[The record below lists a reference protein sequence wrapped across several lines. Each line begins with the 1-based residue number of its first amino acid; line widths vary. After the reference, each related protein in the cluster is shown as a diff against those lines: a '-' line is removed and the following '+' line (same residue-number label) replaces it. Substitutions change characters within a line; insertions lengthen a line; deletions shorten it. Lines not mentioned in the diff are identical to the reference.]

1 MNNKMIDGVRAALDE
16 MAVAKSMIQHELEA
30 AQEAARNAA
39 AAGHA
44 EGYYKDKEIK
54 KQDKKL
60 GNTKED
66 DFKPHMMYDPKTGK
80 GYKADTMDDHLRMK
94 KMGYTHEKPDLD
106 EGMKLFRVSSG
117 RMQGN
122 VHAKDEKEAEKIF
135 RKKGAKGKISITDR
149 GPVPKRQPRLTDDV
163 DEAMDPVDAKASKK
177 KFADRKDKD
186 IDNDG
191 DVDDSDKFLHKRR
204 KAIGKT
210 MQKESTVRE
219 RLMSIWEDAAGAKRT
234 AGATEAEPMTKGDED
249 KKMKAGH
256 PAAKAPFSDN
266 SDAAEKATKPAAMRG
281 NDNKQAEK
289 NIKPSA
295 TKDTA
300 NKVKEE
306 TMKKTGK
313 ESIDDIAAAY
323 ASMYA
328 KDEDDIQEAEKLDE
342 LSPDLLHRAAD
353 KQSKRTTR
361 IGSLASRQTAA
372 GRSNKKTDSMY
383 DRSKARQDRLRKG
396 ASAAGDRDAEKRY
409 QASIKKPRV

>member
-1 MNNKMIDGVRAALDE
+1 MTKKTVGWNSSYFGEAKPGSLKDVINGITSKQNALVGDKPHVADPITPEQVAA
-16 MAVAKSMIQHELEA
+16 
-30 AQEAARNAA
+30 
-39 AAGHA
+39 
-44 EGYYKDKEIK
+44 KEK
-54 KQDKKL
+54 F
-60 GNTKED
+60 TKEERYTVSIETNKNDKSD
-66 DFKPHMMYDPKTGK
+66 DGEGLDAVQPK
-80 GYKADTMDDHLRMK
+80 A
-94 KMGYTHEKPDLD
+94 
-106 EGMKLFRVSSG
+106 V
-117 RMQGN
+117 
-122 VHAKDEKEAEKIF
+122 
-135 RKKGAKGKISITDR
+135 
-149 GPVPKRQPRLTDDV
+149 
-163 DEAMDPVDAKASKK
+163 KK

-191 DVDDSDKFLHKRR
+191 DVDSSDKFLHKRR
-204 KAIGKT
+204 KAVSKA
-210 MQKESTVRE
+210 MAKEKPSKDHA
-219 RLMSIWEDAAGAKRT
+219 EDEKEEAAGAKRT

-256 PAAKAPFSDN
+256 PVDKAAYADN

-289 NIKPSA
+289 SIKPSA

-342 LSPDLLHRAAD
+342 LSPDYLHRAAD

-383 DRSKARQDRLRKG
+383 DRSKARQDRFRK
-396 ASAAGDRDAEKRY
+396 AANAAGDRDAEKRY